1 MDIRIESDG
10 TITKVF
16 VDGKQIPKATMADFI
31 FHAEP
36 GEVYCSVER
45 VKTDDNGVPLISK
58 KNWSIEKETEVLIN
72 TLKDDLVIGKDQ
84 INKLNQRLLTDNR
97 FDDLKRSISD
107 PDFQKQLLK
116 EYRLEK

>member
-58 KNWSIEKETEVLIN
+58 KDWSIVKETEVLIN

-84 INKLNQRLLTDNR
+84 INEN
-97 FDDLKRSISD
+97 
-107 PDFQKQLLK
+107 
-116 EYRLEK
+116 